1 MFAIAFDLD
10 TLKTEEHHPK
20 SVTQAYADIKKTLL
34 GFNFEWKQGSVY
46 TCDNEDLANL
56 FAGPLRPESP
66 PLVPRQ
72 PPRSPRLPRRAMVRL
87 HPDDEVLTPPRGA
100 SQYAT
105 SPPAMK
111 TRYT

>member
-10 TLKTEEHHPK
+10 IKQTKTRHPK
-20 SVTQAYADIKKTLL
+20 GVQQAYADIRNTLTKF
-34 GFNFEWKQGSVY
+34 GFEWKQGSVY

-72 PPRSPRLPRRAMVRL
+72 PPRPPRLPRRAMVRL

-105 SPPAMK
+105 SPPAIK